1 VTTAAPDT
9 RARHLPLAGST
20 FGYLQHRS
28 LSEALDDLAAHGMT
42 QIELTPMPP
51 HLHPPALGAYDR
63 RALRRRLDR
72 LGLRCLSVNPG
83 FVDINLI
90 STNPDFRELS
100 LRQIEAGIE
109 LAHDLEA
116 RFHVVVPGRRH
127 ALSPAPA
134 QDARA
139 VLLDGLERLL
149 RTAEP
154 AGVVLALENSPY
166 GFVGRADDLVR
177 ISDELVGIPDPGVG
191 ISHGLV
197 GNSNQLVGGEDD
209 TVGTPDE
216 PVGTPDYRVGTCD
229 EPVGRPDEPVGT
241 TGDPSG
247 SRAGPPLRLCYDVA
261 NALAQEDPAAGVRR
275 IGPRL
280 GLAHVSDTPR
290 PPWRHTS
297 PGRGEVDFAA
307 FATALSEI
315 GYAEAT
321 VYERVDEEDPGG
333 ATRGGP
339 RRAARARLR
348 GYGVTGDGERPDLPE
363 AVDVLIA
370 GSGAAGLVAALAAA
384 QQGARVLVAERADAF
399 GGTTALSGGRV
410 WAPGNAH
417 AAVAGRPDSA
427 VAAATYLRAV
437 CPTAPDAHVDVFV
450 GTAPALVQWIE
461 RRTPHRFV
469 LCPRYPDYHPT
480 LPGATTGGRTLDSK
494 PFDASEAPGPVLRG
508 PGSVPVTHAEWERWR
523 FVHRY
528 DQDLLAEREAAGIVT
543 GGRALVAALLQA
555 CADAGV
561 ALVRGARLIALQST
575 PDGGVTGG
583 EIAFASPA
591 AEDPPPDPPSVAIR
605 CNAVILATGGFDWS
619 DGLRA
624 RHLDVPVRAFGSPP
638 TNGGD
643 AVALASGAGAALDG
657 MSNGWMMP
665 MVQVPGE
672 ELGGRPFYRSLVTER
687 GIPRSILV
695 NAAGARF
702 VNEALPYNELVRAF
716 QRADAAAGSR
726 TPARGRSSTRAS
738 TGATRCSPCAL
749 TRPCRTGSRGAG
761 ASRTSLR
768 RRASTRPASSAP

>member
-1 VTTAAPDT
+1 MCNRLRDTHHYATLADRRQVTTAAPDT

-166 GFVGRADDLVR
+166 GFLGRADDLVG
-177 ISDELVGIPDPGVG
+177 ISDELVGIPERGVG
-191 ISHGLV
+191 KSHDLV

-216 PVGTPDYRVGTCD
+216 PVGRPD

-241 TGDPSG
+241 PGDPGG

-290 PPWRHTS
+290 TPWRHTS
-297 PGRGEVDFAA
+297 PGRGEVDCAA

-321 VYERVDEEDPGG
+321 VYELVDDEDPG
-333 ATRGGP
+333 
-339 RRAARARLR
+339 ARLA
-348 GYGVTGDGERPDLPE
+348 EDL
-363 AVDVLIA
+363 
-370 GSGAAGLVAALAAA
+370 AAL
-384 QQGARVLVAERADAF
+384 RAHGF
-399 GGTTALSGGRV
+399 GGTG
-410 WAPGNAH
+410 
-417 AAVAGRPDSA
+417 
-427 VAAATYLRAV
+427 
-437 CPTAPDAHVDVFV
+437 
-450 GTAPALVQWIE
+450 
-461 RRTPHRFV
+461 
-469 LCPRYPDYHPT
+469 
-480 LPGATTGGRTLDSK
+480 
-494 PFDASEAPGPVLRG
+494 
-508 PGSVPVTHAEWERWR
+508 
-523 FVHRY
+523 
-528 DQDLLAEREAAGIVT
+528 
-543 GGRALVAALLQA
+543 
-555 CADAGV
+555 
-561 ALVRGARLIALQST
+561 
-575 PDGGVTGG
+575 
-583 EIAFASPA
+583 
-591 AEDPPPDPPSVAIR
+591 
-605 CNAVILATGGFDWS
+605 
-619 DGLRA
+619 
-624 RHLDVPVRAFGSPP
+624 
-638 TNGGD
+638 
-643 AVALASGAGAALDG
+643 
-657 MSNGWMMP
+657 
-665 MVQVPGE
+665 
-672 ELGGRPFYRSLVTER
+672 
-687 GIPRSILV
+687 
-695 NAAGARF
+695 
-702 VNEALPYNELVRAF
+702 
-716 QRADAAAGSR
+716 
-726 TPARGRSSTRAS
+726 
-738 TGATRCSPCAL
+738 
-749 TRPCRTGSRGAG
+749 
-761 ASRTSLR
+761 
-768 RRASTRPASSAP
+768 